1 MTDQRENVEGL
12 GISQVVVGTVLGVHG
27 VNGHIRI
34 RTLSDV
40 PDRFD
45 SGHTLYLEGA
55 PVLIESS
62 SPAGANLLLLK
73 LAGIDS
79 PSAARSLIG
88 QDLSAPAESSPDL
101 PEGEYFHYQLMG
113 MQVFTEEGE
122 NLGSISEI
130 IVTGSNDVY
139 VVSGGEGDI
148 LLPALA
154 QVIRRVDI
162 TRMEMVVKLMDGLR

>member
-1 MTDQRENVEGL
+1 LTDQRENVDDPGTP
-12 GISQVVVGTVLGVHG
+12 QVVVGTVLGVHG
-27 VNGHIRI
+27 VHGHIRI
-34 RTLSDV
+34 RPLSDV

-45 SGHTLYLEGA
+45 GGNTLYLEGS

-88 QDLSAPAESSPDL
+88 QELSAPAESSPEL

-139 VVSGGEGDI
+139 VVSGAEGEI

-154 QVIRRVDI
+154 QVIRGVDLA
-162 TRMEMVVKLMDGLR
+162 RMEMVVKLMDGLR

>member
-1 MTDQRENVEGL
+1 MTDQQENTSDLGL
-12 GISQVVVGTVLGVHG
+12 SQVVVGTVLGAHG

-34 RTLSDV
+34 RILSDV

-45 SGHTLYLEGA
+45 RGNTLYLKGS

-62 SPAGANLLLLK
+62 SPAGTNLLLLK
-73 LAGIDS
+73 LEGIDG
-79 PSAARSLIG
+79 PAAARALIG
-88 QDLSAPAESSPDL
+88 QDLSAAAESSPTL

-139 VVSGGEGDI
+139 VVSGPEKE
-148 LLPALA
+148 LLIPALA
-154 QVIRRVDI
+154 QVIRGVDI
-162 TRMEMVVKLMDGLR
+162 AGMRMVVRLMDGLR

>member
-1 MTDQRENVEGL
+1 MTDQRENVDDL
-12 GISQVVVGTVLGVHG
+12 GHSQVVVGTVLGVHG

-34 RTLSDV
+34 RALSDV

-45 SGHTLYLEGA
+45 SGSTLYLDGS

-62 SPAGANLLLLK
+62 SPAGANLILLK

-79 PSAARSLIG
+79 PSAASPLIG
-88 QDLSAPAESSPDL
+88 QQLLAPAESSPEL
-101 PEGEYFHYQLMG
+101 PDGEYFHYQLMG

-139 VVSGGEGDI
+139 VVSGGEREI

-162 TRMEMVVKLMDGLR
+162 ARMEMVVRLMDGLR

>member
-1 MTDQRENVEGL
+1 MTDQRENTDDL
-12 GISQVVVGTVLGVHG
+12 GESQVVVGTVLGAHG
-27 VNGHIRI
+27 VHGHIRI
-34 RTLSDV
+34 RILSDV

-45 SGHTLYLEGA
+45 SGKTLYLEGS

-62 SPAGANLLLLK
+62 SPAGTNLLLLK
-73 LAGIDS
+73 LEGINNQS
-79 PSAARSLIG
+79 TARALIG
-88 QDLSAPAESSPDL
+88 QELSAAAESSPPL

-139 VVSGGEGDI
+139 VVSGAEREI
-148 LLPALA
+148 LLPAMA
-154 QVIRRVDI
+154 QVIRSVDI
-162 TRMEMVVKLMDGLR
+162 ARMEMVVRLMDGLR

>member
-1 MTDQRENVEGL
+1 MTDQRENIDDPGK
-12 GISQVVVGTVLGVHG
+12 SRVVVGIVLGVHG

-45 SGHTLYLEGA
+45 SGNTLYLEGS

-79 PSAARSLIG
+79 PSAARLLIG
-88 QDLSAPAESSPDL
+88 QELSAAAESSPQL

-122 NLGSISEI
+122 NLGRISEI

-139 VVSGGEGDI
+139 VVSGPEGEI

-154 QVIRRVDI
+154 QVVLKADI
-162 TRMEMVVKLMDGLR
+162 ARMEMVVKLMDGLR